1 LKPRITRRRFLQATA
16 GGAAL
21 AVLGGTLGCDPD
33 PSARATAASSPVG
46 QTWGFRSRPDLRPP
60 VITVTHPPEDTAPG
74 LVFVAPKN
82 GPEESHPSQDGCV
95 ILDNEGQP
103 VWLHLLA
110 DESLDVMNFKMQEYK
125 GETVLTWWVGRH
137 TGFGQGECV
146 ICDHSYREIKR
157 VRAGNGYQA
166 DHHEFLITPQNTALI
181 TIYHGVKMDLTSVGG
196 PVDATV
202 LDGIVQEVDIET
214 GEVLFEWHSLDHVEL
229 SEHESGYYDHLHL
242 NSIDLYDEDHLLV
255 SSRQTSTI
263 FKISRKTGK
272 IVWRL
277 GGEKSDF
284 EIGPGARFNYQH
296 DARSH
301 PAGTITV
308 FDNGSENTAEQS
320 RGAVIR
326 IDEDAMKATLVR
338 EYTHPDKLLSI
349 TQGNV
354 QVLPNGNVFIGWG
367 SSPVISEF
375 SQDNNVQ
382 FDAEFPRESETYR
395 AFRFPW
401 KGYPKYTP
409 AIAAESGQ
417 DDEVKIYA
425 SWNGATE
432 VATWQVLA
440 GEGPRKLKELD
451 SIPREGFETVI
462 TVKTTEPYVSVRAM
476 DASGKALGSSR
487 AVKPQKST

>member
-1 LKPRITRRRFLQATA
+1 LKPRITRRRFLQVTA

-21 AVLGGTLGCDPD
+21 AALGGTLGCDPD
-33 PSARATAASSPVG
+33 PSARARAASSPVG
-46 QTWGFRSRPDLRPP
+46 QTWSFRSRPDLRPP
-60 VITVTHPPEDTAPG
+60 VITVTTPPKDTAPG

-82 GPEESHPSQDGCV
+82 GPDESHPSQDGCV

-110 DESLDVMNFKMQEYK
+110 DESLDVMNFKLQEYK
-125 GETVLTWWVGRH
+125 GESVLTWWVGRH

-157 VRAGNGYQA
+157 VRAGNGYDA
-166 DHHEFLITPQNTALI
+166 DHHEFLITPDDTALI
-181 TIYHGVKMDLTSVGG
+181 TVYNGVKMDLTSVGG
-196 PVDATV
+196 PADATV
-202 LDGIVQEVDIET
+202 FDGIVQEVDIET

-229 SEHESGYYDHLHL
+229 SEHESAYYDHLHL
-242 NSIDLYDEDHLLV
+242 NSIDVFDEDHLIL
-255 SSRQTSTI
+255 SSRATSTV
-263 FKISRKTGK
+263 FKISRKTGE

-277 GGEKSDF
+277 GGEKNDF
-284 EIGPGARFNYQH
+284 EMGEGVQFFYQH

-301 PAGTITV
+301 PAGTITL
-308 FDNGSENTAEQS
+308 FDNGSANTVEHS
-320 RGAVIR
+320 RGEVIA

-338 EYTHPDKLLSI
+338 EYTHPDKLLSV

-367 SSPVISEF
+367 SSPVVSEF
-375 SQDNNVQ
+375 SQDNEVQ
-382 FDAEFPRESETYR
+382 FNAEFPTEGETYR

-401 KGYPKYTP
+401 KGYPKYAP
-409 AIAAESGQ
+409 AMAAESGQ
-417 DDEVKIYA
+417 DDKVKIYA

-440 GEGPRKLKELD
+440 GEGPRQLKELA
-451 SIPREGFETVI
+451 STPREGFETVI
-462 TVKTTEPYVSVRAM
+462 TVKTTEPYVGVRAV
-476 DASGKALGSSR
+476 DASGKVLGSSR
-487 AVKPQKST
+487 AIKPQKST

>member
-1 LKPRITRRRFLQATA
+1 
-16 GGAAL
+16 
-21 AVLGGTLGCDPD
+21 
-33 PSARATAASSPVG
+33 
-46 QTWGFRSRPDLRPP
+46 
-60 VITVTHPPEDTAPG
+60 
-74 LVFVAPKN
+74 
-82 GPEESHPSQDGCV
+82 
-95 ILDNEGQP
+95 
-103 VWLHLLA
+103 
-110 DESLDVMNFKMQEYK
+110 M
-125 GETVLTWWVGRH
+125 
-137 TGFGQGECV
+137 GECV

-157 VRAGNGYQA
+157 VRAGHGYQA
-166 DHHEFLITPQNTALI
+166 DHHEFLITPENTALI
-181 TIYHGVKMDLTSVGG
+181 TIYNGVDMDLTSVGG
-196 PVDATV
+196 PADATV
-202 LDGIVQEVDIET
+202 LDGIVQEVDIDT

-242 NSIDLYDEDHLLV
+242 NSIDVYDKDHLIV
-255 SSRQTSTI
+255 SSRATSTV

-284 EIGPGARFNYQH
+284 EMGPGARFYYQH

-308 FDNGSENTAEQS
+308 FDNGSANTAEQS
-320 RGAVIR
+320 RGAVIG

-338 EYTHPDKLLSI
+338 EYTHPDKLLSA

-375 SQDNNVQ
+375 SQDDNIQ
-382 FDAEFPRESETYR
+382 FDAEFPTESETYR

-401 KGYPKYTP
+401 KGYPKYAP
-409 AIAAESGQ
+409 AIAAESAGQ
-417 DDEVKIYA
+417 DDEVRIYA

-440 GEGPRKLKELD
+440 GEGPRKLKELA
-451 SIPREGFETVI
+451 STPREGFETVI
-462 TVKTTEPYVSVRAM
+462 TVKTTAPYVGVRAM
-476 DASGKALGSSR
+476 DASGKVLGSSR
-487 AVKPQKST
+487 ATKPQKKSA

>member
-1 LKPRITRRRFLQATA
+1 LQATA
-16 GGAAL
+16 GGVAL
-21 AVLGGTLGCDPD
+21 AALGGTLGCDPA
-33 PSARATAASSPVG
+33 PGARATAASSPAG
-46 QTWGFRSRPDLRPP
+46 QAWSFRSRPDLHPP
-60 VITVTHPPEDTAPG
+60 VINVTVSPRDTAQG
-74 LVFVAPKN
+74 LVFIAPKN
-82 GPEESHPSQDGCV
+82 GPEEAGPGQDGCV

-103 VWLHLLA
+103 VWLDLLS
-110 DESLDVMNFKMQEYK
+110 DESLDVMNFKSQEYK

-146 ICDHSYREIKR
+146 ICDHSYREITR
-157 VRAGNGYQA
+157 VKAGNGYDA
-166 DHHEFLITPQNTALI
+166 DHHEFLITPEDTALI
-181 TIYHGVKMDLTSVGG
+181 TIYHGVDRDLTSVGG
-196 PVDATV
+196 PADATV

-229 SEHESGYYDHLHL
+229 SEHTTAYYDHLHL
-242 NSIDLYDEDHLLV
+242 NSIDVYDEDHLII
-255 SSRQTSTI
+255 SSRETSTV
-263 FKISRKTGK
+263 FKIDRKTGD

-284 EIGPGARFNYQH
+284 EMGPGARFFYQH

-301 PAGTITV
+301 TDGTITL
-308 FDNGSENTAEQS
+308 FDNGNMNTAEQS
-320 RGAVIR
+320 RGIVLH
-326 IDEDAMKATLVR
+326 IDEEAMKANLAR
-338 EYTHPDKLLSI
+338 EYTHTDKLLSS

-375 SQDNNVQ
+375 SHEGDLL
-382 FDAEFPRESETYR
+382 FDAEFPTEGETYR

-401 KGYPKYTP
+401 KGYPKYDP

-417 DDEVKIYA
+417 GDEVKIYA

-440 GEGPRKLKELD
+440 GGPKKLKEFT
-451 SIPREGFETVI
+451 SAPKEGFETVI
-462 TVKTTEPYVSVRAM
+462 TVETTEPYVGVKAL
-476 DASGKALGSSR
+476 DASGKVLGSSK
-487 AVKPQKST
+487 AIQPENN